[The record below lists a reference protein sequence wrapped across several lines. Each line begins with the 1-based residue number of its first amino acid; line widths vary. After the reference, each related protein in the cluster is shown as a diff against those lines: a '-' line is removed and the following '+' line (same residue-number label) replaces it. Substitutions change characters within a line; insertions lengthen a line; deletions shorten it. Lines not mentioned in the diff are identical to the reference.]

1 MERAHKE
8 AYMYI
13 IGENIQILAPKIK
26 AAIADRDPTYVR
38 QLARAQVD
46 AGASMLDLN
55 IGPRKRDGIEVMQ
68 WMVEEVYD
76 EVGPV
81 PLSLDT
87 TNSAAIE
94 AGLKRCREL
103 GITTMINSTS
113 ADPDR
118 LNATMPMAAEYGS
131 KIIAL
136 AMDKNIPATADG
148 RVGLAM
154 EVIIPKA
161 EELGMPME
169 DIYLDPLVLTVNGCQ
184 EHGPE
189 TLNAIRS
196 FKMLWDPPPMTTVG
210 LSNISNSVPHDR
222 RSLLNRT
229 FLVMLLACD
238 LDSAIADPLDE
249 AQSDVI
255 RIVEERDD
263 STGVGKAYLAL
274 HDTVAAMEEFTP
286 DHVDM
291 KDPDQVAIYKTV
303 RILENQ
309 VIYAHGYL
317 TA

>member
-1 MERAHKE
+1 
-8 AYMYI
+8 MYV
-13 IGENIQILAPKIK
+13 IGERIQILSPRIK
-26 AAIADRDPTYVR
+26 SAIADRDPAYVR
-38 QLARAQVD
+38 ELARAQVEH
-46 AGASMLDLN
+46 GANMLDLN

-68 WMVEEVYD
+68 WMVDEVYD
-76 EVGPV
+76 EVGAV

-87 TNSAAIE
+87 TNPAAIE
-94 AGLKRCREL
+94 AGLQRCQEL
-103 GITTMINSTS
+103 GLTAMINSTS

-118 LNATMPMAAEYGS
+118 LNTTMPMAAQYGCR
-131 KIIAL
+131 IIAL
-136 AMDKNIPATADG
+136 SMDKNIPPTADG
-148 RVGLAM
+148 RVRLAM

-161 EELGMPME
+161 EELGIPLE
-169 DIYLDPLVLTVNGCQ
+169 NVYLDPLVLTVNGCQ

-210 LSNISNSVPHDR
+210 LSNISNSVPIEG

-229 FLVMLLACD
+229 YLVMLLAAG

-249 AQSDVI
+249 AQNEVI
-255 RIVEERDD
+255 RIVEQRDD
-263 STGVGKAYLAL
+263 STGVGRAYLAL
-274 HDTVAAMEEFTP
+274 YDSVAAMDEFTP

-291 KDPDQVAIYKTV
+291 NDPDQVAIYKTV

-317 TA
+317 SI

>member
-1 MERAHKE
+1 
-8 AYMYI
+8 MYI
-13 IGENIQILAPKIK
+13 IGENIQILSPRVK
-26 AAIADRDPTYVR
+26 AAIAEKDPTYIR
-38 QLARAQVD
+38 DLARKQVEH
-46 AGASMLDLN
+46 GADMVDLN
-55 IGPRKRDGIEVMQ
+55 IGPRKRDGVEVMQ
-68 WMVEEVYD
+68 WMIDEVYD
-76 EVGPV
+76 EIGPV

-87 TNSAAIE
+87 TNASAIE
-94 AGLKRCREL
+94 AGLKKCNEL
-103 GITTMINSTS
+103 GITAMINSTS

-118 LNATMPMAAEYGS
+118 LNTTMPMAAKYNS

-161 EELGMPME
+161 EELGIPME
-169 DIYLDPLVLTVNGCQ
+169 NIYLDPLVLTVNGCQ
-184 EHGPE
+184 EHGTE

-196 FKMLWDPPPMTTVG
+196 FKMLWDPSPMTTVG
-210 LSNISNSVPHDR
+210 LSNISNSVPHAN
-222 RSLLNRT
+222 RSLINRT

-249 AQSDVI
+249 EQNKVI

-263 STGVGKAYLAL
+263 STGAGKAYLAL
-274 HDTVAAMEEFTP
+274 YDAVAMMDELTP

-291 KDPDQVAIYKTV
+291 KDPDQAAIYKTV
-303 RILENQ
+303 RIIENQ